1 MALKASE
8 GCKKI
13 VKKRLKIKKKKFFK
27 MNVAPRFDKFAQK
40 GSLDYWLMVSVTQN
54 YFINTINSTIA

>member
-1 MALKASE
+1 MQKNSE
-8 GCKKI
+8 KEVENKNNKC
-13 VKKRLKIKKKKFFK
+13 FK